1 MTLEAMNEGTEASM
15 STLMKSLENACMVSR
30 EMVEQGFQRVFDDI
44 QDISLD
50 IPLAYIILERFIT
63 RLYNMGIV
71 SEKLMKT
78 LPSR

>member
-1 MTLEAMNEGTEASM
+1 MTLEAMNEGTEESM
-15 STLMKSLENACMVSR
+15 SKLFKFLENTCIVSR

-63 RLYNMGIV
+63 RLYNMAIV
-71 SEKLMKT
+71 SEKMMKA